1 MTENKTFTVELTNE
15 EINSIMKAVCD
26 SAYEYKEKKMHEEH
40 DKMEAAFVK
49 LFTAWRDNR

>member
-1 MTENKTFTVELTNE
+1 MTENKTYTVELTNE

-40 DKMEAAFVK
+40 DKMEEAFVK
-49 LFTAWRDNR
+49 LFTVWRDNR